1 MNRSSLPVRALLLAL
16 ALPLASLAQDYPA
29 KPVRL
34 VVPFQPGGGSDTLAR
49 MLAEKL
55 SPKWGQPVIVENRT
69 GAGGNVGAEFVA
81 KAAPDGYTL
90 FVSSPGPVVI
100 NKSLYRSLPF
110 DPDGFVPVSIIAN
123 NYSVLVVHPKVSAGS
138 VASLIAYARANPDKL
153 NYASAGSGTTLHLA
167 GELFKSLTGVKI
179 THVPYKGAGPGFAAL
194 LGGEVDMMFVD
205 VYIALPHVRAG
216 KLRALALSG
225 GQRDPLL
232 PGVPVM
238 SEVLPGFEF
247 QVWQGIVAPAGTP
260 AGVVAR
266 VSAAVA
272 EAVKQPDVVKR
283 LADTGLHAVGS
294 TPAEM
299 GVVMKAVRERWGKVI
314 RETGARA
321 D

>member
-1 MNRSSLPVRALLLAL
+1 MNPALLL
-16 ALPLASLAQDYPA
+16 LPLLLLATTPPLSAQDYPTR
-29 KPVRL
+29 PVRL
-34 VVPFQPGGGSDTLAR
+34 IVPFQPGGGSDTLAR

-100 NKSLYRSLPF
+100 NKSLYRALAF

-123 NYSVLVVHPKVSAGS
+123 NYSVLAVHPKVGPDS
-138 VASLIAYARANPDKL
+138 VSSLIALARANPDKL

-167 GELFKSLTGVKI
+167 GELFKSLTGVRL

-225 GQRDPLL
+225 GRRDPLL

-247 QVWQGIVAPAGTP
+247 QVWQGLVAPAGTP
-260 AGVVAR
+260 AVVVSR

-272 EAVKQPDVVKR
+272 EVVKQPEVAKR

-294 TPAEM
+294 TPEELGA
-299 GVVMKAVRERWGKVI
+299 VMRADRERWGRVV